1 MRKAF
6 ITLGLAVASCFSLFG
21 QNQVAETGFYPNR
34 LIVQGGIG
42 AGTGIGA
49 TFRVLKDYIDLNTQ
63 VKVPYFIKA
72 EYAVHKNIGIG
83 VNFARSG
90 ADFSYNLPDTVK
102 VNGVAQLTNIDLKY
116 RSWSIMPRINVHF
129 FPESQAD
136 LYLGIGI
143 GWRQNNF
150 KISTNNE
157 AAEFTI
163 PLIDQKLSANIPKVG
178 FGTVGMDA
186 TLGFRYFI
194 TPNLGVYSELGMAK
208 GFVQAGAVLAF

>member
-1 MRKAF
+1 MIKAF
-6 ITLGLAVASCFSLFG
+6 ITMSLAAASSFNLFG
-21 QNQVAETGFYPNR
+21 QEQTAETGFYPNR
-34 LIVQGGIG
+34 FIIQGGIG

-49 TFRVLKDYIDLNTQ
+49 TFGLLKDYIDLNTK

-90 ADFSYNLPDTVK
+90 ADFSFNLPDTVR
-102 VNGVAQLTNIDLKY
+102 VNGVAQLTNVDLQY

-129 FPESQAD
+129 FPASKAD
-136 LYLGIGI
+136 LYFGLGI

-163 PLIDQKLSANIPKVG
+163 PLIDYKVNAKIPKVG
-178 FGTVGMDA
+178 FGTLGMDA

-194 TPNLGVYSELGMAK
+194 TPNLGLYTELGMAK
-208 GFVQAGAVLAF
+208 GFIQAGGVLAF